1 MLIIQTTFA
10 QVEGFERTYLFGDTS
25 FAISN
30 IKQLGDKFFLYGEI
44 GNLYGIDRKG
54 LFGILN
60 EFGNPLDSMKTDSE
74 MLWDV
79 TSFGTA
85 SENNLNFKGNFVYTF
100 CSFYNTNNTLFDNGF
115 NLVEISPSGQVVF
128 DTLYHTHWENDSLDY
143 RYFNLECLKDST
155 YLISYQATGLKL
167 DTLGNYNP
175 DKIGMVLMK
184 IDTSGT
190 ILWRKYFYPDN
201 LTLKAYQ
208 PMKFI
213 VNQEDKIL
221 FSIRES
227 KEAPGSDYLFKIRI
241 LTLDQ
246 DGNLE
251 NTFDYQENTS
261 TYGTDAFA
269 QLEDG
274 TILLSYYK
282 DSITATTPYIV
293 RYYQPVIACL
303 NPDKSVRWKFSG
315 CKYYSTIV
323 EDYQSSLDFSI
334 KDSVVY
340 FVTGH
345 CGEGLGENNYRKMF
359 TGLRISDGEL
369 MMRRVVS
376 SGSDFQDHAYVI
388 KDIDTTSD
396 GGFVL
401 AGYKWKIQSND
412 MRGYVV
418 KLNCLGFTFA
428 PQASLELIKQNELQT
443 TWKNNSVG
451 AGSYF
456 WDFGDGTTYTT
467 AVNEDTVSHTFP
479 SSGNYWVKLIALGC
493 NDHNDTLRF
502 LYSVQDST
510 TLFGANNALTVFPNP
525 SSAQESIGVFIGKIP
540 ENNTLQILDTQGKLV
555 KEYKNLSPETTF
567 YLNDLFLSSGLYV
580 FRLQAEGKVLDEE
593 KLVRVE

>member
-1 MLIIQTTFA
+1 MLIVQTTFA

-25 FAISN
+25 LAISN
-30 IKQLGDKFFLYGEI
+30 IQQLNNHYYLHGEI
-44 GNLYGIDRKG
+44 GNISWVDRKG
-54 LFGILN
+54 LFAELDEN
-60 EFGNPLDSMKTDSE
+60 GNPLDSVITDSE
-74 MLWDV
+74 MLWDGA
-79 TSFGTA
+79 SFGTA
-85 SENNLNFKGNFVYTF
+85 SDKNINFRGNFVY
-100 CSFYNTNNTLFDNGF
+100 SYNTVFNPGF
-115 NLVEISPSGQVVF
+115 NLIEIEPNGHIVF
-128 DTLYHTHWENDSLDY
+128 DTLYASQWTNDTLEY
-143 RYFNLECLKDST
+143 KYFSLECLKDST
-155 YLISYQATGLKL
+155 YLISYQSVEYSI

-175 DKIGMVLMK
+175 DKIGVVLMK
-184 IDTSGT
+184 ISVDGD
-190 ILWRKYFYPDN
+190 ILWRKYFYPN
-201 LTLKAYQ
+201 ILTNEAFQPLKL
-208 PMKFI
+208 F
-213 VNQEDKIL
+213 VNAQNQVLLVYRFRHTGQFQNQAWD
-221 FSIRES
+221 
-227 KEAPGSDYLFKIRI
+227 KIRI

-246 DGNLE
+246 AGNIE
-251 NTFDYQENTS
+251 ETYDYQETTS
-261 TYGTDAFA
+261 TFGTDAFA

-282 DSITATTPYIV
+282 DSITATTPYLE
-293 RYYQPVIACL
+293 RSYQPVIACL

-315 CKYYSTIV
+315 CDFYNDPD
-323 EDYQSSLDFSI
+323 DYFSSLDFAV

-340 FVTGH
+340 FTTFH
-345 CGEGLGENNYRKMF
+345 CGGEFVFKYMF
-359 TGLRISDGEL
+359 TGLKISDGSL
-369 MMRRVVS
+369 VLRTAVS
-376 SGSDFQDHAYVI
+376 SVINSNPHVTVI

-401 AGYKWKIQSND
+401 AGYKWKVQSND

-443 TWKNNSVG
+443 TWKNNSIG
-451 AGSYF
+451 AGSYL

-479 SSGNYWVKLIALGC
+479 SSGNYWVQLIAVGC

-525 SSAQESIGVFIGKIP
+525 SSAQESIGVFIGKIS
-540 ENNTLQILDTQGKLV
+540 ENNALQILDTQGKLV

-593 KLVRVE
+593 KVVRVE